1 MRHNLS
7 IFNISNYN
15 ERVQLCKICEM
26 NYNKIKINFSN
37 DDNYISI
44 YLFFDY
50 PINEE
55 TYYLYNKTEEIEKI
69 TKYSYTVDYSSSDY
83 LTNKETYYSLN
94 KIEETENINKY
105 SYTSDYSSL
114 DYPTNK
120 VTYYLSYNT
129 EEIENFTKY
138 SNTFYDLSSDYTRD
152 KETYYLYNKLEEIEI
167 ITKYSYNPY
176 YLSSDYITNKESY
189 YPLNETKK
197 IEKIMESLINL
208 ENRTDIDNGIDKEIK
223 EDNILI
229 TFTTT
234 TNQKNNVNI
243 NKTTIDLGECENL
256 LKINYNISLNSSLY
270 IIKMDIK
277 EEGMKI
283 PKIEYEVYYPLY
295 NDELIKLDLIV
306 CKNTKI
312 TTSIPV
318 SINDDINK
326 YNPNSDYFNDIC
338 SKSTSKNGTDIPL
351 ADRKNEFIN
360 ENMSLC
366 EEDCDLED
374 YDYEN
379 KIAKCSCLTK
389 INIPLIEDIKFDKN
403 KLLKRFTD
411 IKSIVNLNIMKCYKI
426 VFDKKNIN
434 KNYGFFIVLSIE
446 LLYYICLFL
455 FIIQGFNQL
464 KLVIKHIIF
473 MLKTRKK
480 NRKSRQNNFK
490 QKLIKL
496 DTINV
501 KQLNTIYGEYAMNR
515 FESDSNNK
523 SEKSNTM
530 VIDTGIEIDNLGII
544 LEYKEFELN
553 ALDYEEALT
562 FDKRT
567 FIQCYFGLLRINH
580 LFMFSFINSYDY
592 NSKIIKIFL
601 FFFFFTINLTVTA
614 LFFNDDTMH
623 QIYIDEGSY
632 NIVYRLP
639 IIIYSSIISLIIST
653 LIKFLCLSQDKIV
666 KIKREKTKRDL
677 DEKYRKLISTLKIK
691 FKIFFIITFI
701 ILLFSWYYLSCFCGI
716 YVNTQSHLI
725 KDTAISFITSM
736 IYPFGIYLI
745 PGMFRIY
752 SLRHKKSCLY
762 KFSKLLQLI

>member
-1 MRHNLS
+1 M
-7 IFNISNYN
+7 
-15 ERVQLCKICEM
+15 
-26 NYNKIKINFSN
+26 
-37 DDNYISI
+37 
-44 YLFFDY
+44 
-50 PINEE
+50 INEE
-55 TYYLYNKTEEIEKI
+55 TNYI
-69 TKYSYTVDYSSSDY
+69 
-83 LTNKETYYSLN
+83 
-94 KIEETENINKY
+94 INR
-105 SYTSDYSSL
+105 T
-114 DYPTNK
+114 
-120 VTYYLSYNT
+120 
-129 EEIENFTKY
+129 
-138 SNTFYDLSSDYTRD
+138 
-152 KETYYLYNKLEEIEI
+152 EI
-167 ITKYSYNPY
+167 IR
-176 YLSSDYITNKESY
+176 
-189 YPLNETKK
+189 K
-197 IEKIMESLINL
+197 IIKSLIR
-208 ENRTDIDNGIDKEIK
+208 EQNRTDIDNGIDKEIK

-411 IKSIVNLNIMKCYKI
+411 IKNIVNLNIMKCYKI
-426 VFDKKNIN
+426 VFDKKNIKN
-434 KNYGFFIVLSIE
+434 NYGFYFVLFIE
-446 LLYYICLFL
+446 LLYYICFFN
-455 FIIQGFNQL
+455 FILLDFNQL
-464 KLVIKHIIF
+464 KHDIKNIIF
-473 MLKTRKK
+473 MLKTKKK
-480 NRKSRQNNFK
+480 NKMTNQMSLKQN
-490 QKLIKL
+490 LIKL
-496 DTINV
+496 DVINK
-501 KQLNTIYGEYAMNR
+501 KQLNTIYAEYAMNGIKLDN
-515 FESDSNNK
+515 SNK
-523 SEKSNTM
+523 SDKSNTM
-530 VIDTGIEIDNLGII
+530 ILDTGSEINTEKI
-544 LEYKEFELN
+544 LKYKEFELN
-553 ALDYEEALT
+553 ALDYEDALT
-562 FDKRT
+562 SDKRT
-567 FIQCYFGLLRINH
+567 FIQYYFGLLRINN
-580 LFMFSFINSYDY
+580 LFMFSFITKNDY
-592 NSKIIKIFL
+592 NSRIIKMNSFFL
-601 FFFFFTINLTVTA
+601 FFTINLTVNA
-614 LFFNDDTMH
+614 LFFNDDAMH

-632 NIVYRLP
+632 NIVYQLP
-639 IIIYSSIISLIIST
+639 IIIYSSIISIIINV
-653 LIKFLCLSQDKIV
+653 LIKFLSLSQDNIV
-666 KIKREKTKRDL
+666 KIKQEKVKKGL
-677 DEKYRKLISTLKIK
+677 DEKYKKLILTLKIK
-691 FKIFFIITFI
+691 FIIYFIFSF
-701 ILLFSWYYLSCFCGI
+701 ILLLFIWYYLSCFCGI
-716 YVNTQSHLI
+716 YLNTQSHLI